1 MISLVL
7 ASLGRIKKRSSL
19 LHLAGEGIGPPVG
32 EAGLLRNLMMMI
44 VMLDDNEYD
53 EDGLLGNLLS
63 LPLLLL
69 IGALSLPHLALVS
82 LDGL

>member
-32 EAGLLRNLMMMI
+32 EAGLLRNLMMMMVI
-44 VMLDDNEYD
+44 MMTMTMIMMMMVMMMMAFSATSCRCLC
-53 EDGLLGNLLS
+53 S
-63 LPLLLL
+63 
-69 IGALSLPHLALVS
+69 SS
-82 LDGL
+82 

>member
-32 EAGLLRNLMMMI
+32 EAGLLRNLMI
-44 VMLDDNEYD
+44 VMVMTMMMVTMMMLKRVISKSTTFSV
-53 EDGLLGNLLS
+53 LLVFFFLKY
-63 LPLLLL
+63 
-69 IGALSLPHLALVS
+69 I
-82 LDGL
+82 